1 MELGIHNPLL
11 GTATLPGLT
20 GESLPT
26 GRRAHEIDF
35 KQIVTRL
42 ISPDTSSFES
52 SQGGPFQ
59 ASPPVPESQA
69 GLPAPMHPAPGFSEG
84 VTLPLPDPGD
94 LAAGKGLPADRPE
107 SAARPDSTLER
118 LLATATPPTAMQESN
133 PIAQSMVAAQSA
145 SLVPTMALTQG
156 AANGA
161 LRPLRSSAE
170 SMPSTMPASTGTLP
184 TAGDLFVGARE
195 LEVGDLRQP
204 AMLAASLPNAEAEA
218 ELARLP
224 LPPSTDSA
232 LSTERMPAARS
243 FELPGAFQS
252 LPTALLEAPV
262 PVRPLLATP
271 AAVTIGA
278 NMLHDSQWPDA
289 FSEKITWLLGKGE
302 QSATIQLAPEQLG
315 KLELRIT
322 MGQAGT
328 QIDIHARNSQTADLL
343 ETMLPRLQA
352 SLEQQGIR
360 LDEVRFSQSS
370 LVADQDAGARFNTQD
385 GTQQR
390 PGQRSANAGTAFGPD
405 VVDVPIPDAYNQPL
419 LSGAVDFYA

>member
-11 GTATLPGLT
+11 GTATLPGLA
-20 GESLPT
+20 GELLPT
-26 GRRAHEIDF
+26 EGHGQEIDF
-35 KQIVTRL
+35 KQIVSRL
-42 ISPDTSSFES
+42 ISPDTSGSAS
-52 SQGGPFQ
+52 PQDSPFQ

-69 GLPAPMHPAPGFSEG
+69 GLPAPTHPAPGFPES
-84 VTLPLPDPGD
+84 VALPLPDPGN
-94 LAAGKGLPADRPE
+94 LAAGKDWPADRPE

-118 LLATATPPTAMQESN
+118 LLTTATPPTATQESN
-133 PIAQSMVAAQSA
+133 PIAQLMVAAQSA

-156 AANGA
+156 PANGA

-170 SMPSTMPASTGTLP
+170 SMPSMPASTGSLP

-204 AMLAASLPNAEAEA
+204 AMLAASLPDAEAEA

-232 LSTERMPAARS
+232 LSTERMPATRS
-243 FELPGAFQS
+243 LELPGGFQS
-252 LPTALLEAPV
+252 LPTAPLEAPV
-262 PVRPLLATP
+262 PARPLLATT

-278 NMLHDSQWPDA
+278 NMLHDPQWPDA

-370 LVADQDAGARFNTQD
+370 LVADQDSGARFNTQD

-390 PGQRSANAGTAFGPD
+390 PGQRSVNAGTAFGPD
-405 VVDVPIPDAYNQPL
+405 VIDVPIPDAYSQPL